1 LRKKHL
7 LPTKKDVTEQT
18 PTPQLPR
25 APEYAPYK
33 TGQFRLAMGL
43 LPLDLRNWI
52 EPDERMASELAEKE
66 RLLCERHHDVFAALP
81 EAAEGSAEVL
91 ELLAA
96 HLPTRF
102 PQLFRREGS
111 LLHHLVTRQSWD
123 LSQNVL
129 HPLDLAGRL
138 VQEDLCLMQL
148 DPTTRLY
155 RLIGASLCFPTRWRL
170 ADKLDKPLN
179 LVHGPVPGYEAEL
192 ASTMDRFFERLKVDK
207 PVWRVNW
214 GLIDDPTLFQP
225 TGHGRKG
232 LNPDVTVA
240 NAGDKLWLRMERQT
254 LRRLPRTHG
263 ILFTIRVYVRPLREL
278 ATQPERAAELAS
290 TIRTMPESMRLYK
303 SLPPFQDAVLGWLD
317 HVASSQSENLSRTS

>member
-1 LRKKHL
+1 MTGQDSASL
-7 LPTKKDVTEQT
+7 
-18 PTPQLPR
+18 LPR

-33 TGQFRLAMGL
+33 SGHFRLAMGL
-43 LPLDLRNWI
+43 LPLDPHDWI
-52 EPDERMASELAEKE
+52 EPDEHVASELAEKE
-66 RLLCERHHDVFAALP
+66 RLLQEQHPAVFAVLP
-81 EAAEGSAEVL
+81 EAFNGSAEVL

-96 HLPTRF
+96 HLPARF
-102 PQLFRREGS
+102 PSLFTRAGN
-111 LLHHLVTRQSWD
+111 LLHNQVTRQTWD

-129 HPLDLAGRL
+129 HPLELAGRL
-138 VQEDLCLMQL
+138 VQEDLCLMQFNAESN
-148 DPTTRLY
+148 LY
-155 RLIGASLCFPTRWRL
+155 HLVGASLCFPTRWRL
-170 ADKLDKPLN
+170 ADKIGKPLN
-179 LVHGPVPGYEAEL
+179 LVHGPVPGYEEEL

-232 LNPDVTVA
+232 LNPDITVE

-254 LRRLPRTHG
+254 LRRLPRTQD

-278 ATQPERAAELAS
+278 ATRPERAAELAA
-290 TIRTMPESMRLYK
+290 TIRSMPEPMRLYK

-317 HVASSQSENLSRTS
+317 RVAAARSAGSSSSS